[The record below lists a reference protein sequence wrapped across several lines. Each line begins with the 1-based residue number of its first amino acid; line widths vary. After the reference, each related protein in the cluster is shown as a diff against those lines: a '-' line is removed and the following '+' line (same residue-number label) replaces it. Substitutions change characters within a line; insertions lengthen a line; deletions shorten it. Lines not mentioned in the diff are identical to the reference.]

1 LPLLVDKNK
10 KIKLL
15 CSLAYDEFKKYGIEN
30 FSLNQFIKKSKLSK
44 GQFYHYFKNKEDL
57 IFYVMEE
64 EFRKYMSIVD
74 ERLKKSDIFLEKLHV
89 LFSIYLDF
97 NSDFKDFNVLVLS
110 TLNMCIN
117 SKEKKVKEFNENL
130 YSWVYRHLE
139 KIFKDEAKIC
149 KLKINSQDFFRSI
162 CASADGMYLQSLML
176 SSYNLEDELQKYFVV
191 IEKITKG
198 K

>member
-1 LPLLVDKNK
+1 MPLLVDKNK

-15 CSLAYDEFKKYGIEN
+15 CSLAYTEFKKDGIEN
-30 FSLNQFIKKSKLSK
+30 FSLNQFIIKSKLSK

-64 EFRKYMSIVD
+64 EFKKYMSIVD
-74 ERLKKSDIFLEKLHV
+74 EKLKKCDVFLEKLYI

-97 NSDFKDFNVLVLS
+97 NNDFKDFNVLILS

-117 SKEKKVKEFNENL
+117 SKEKKVKEFNEYL
-130 YSWVYRHLE
+130 YSWIYKHLE
-139 KIFKDEAKIC
+139 KIFKDEAKIYE
-149 KLKINSQDFFRSI
+149 LKINSKDFFRSI

-176 SSYNLEDELQKYFVV
+176 SSYDLEDELKKYLII
-191 IEKITKG
+191 IEKIIKG